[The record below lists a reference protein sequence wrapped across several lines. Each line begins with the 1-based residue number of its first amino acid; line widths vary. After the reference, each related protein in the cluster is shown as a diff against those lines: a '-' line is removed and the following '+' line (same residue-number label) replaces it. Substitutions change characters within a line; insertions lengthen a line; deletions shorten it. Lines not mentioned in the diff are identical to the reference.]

1 MDDTSLEIKI
11 ARKIRELRTVK
22 GLSMSQLGKLCGITA
37 QRVNE
42 LELGNKI
49 PRLNTLIK
57 VADGLGISIF
67 DILDEPLG
75 RDDICAN
82 VANCPYFTAKK

>member
-11 ARKIRELRTVK
+11 ANKIKKLRTAK

-37 QRVNE
+37 QRVNA

-82 VANCPYFTAKK
+82 AANCPYFTAKK